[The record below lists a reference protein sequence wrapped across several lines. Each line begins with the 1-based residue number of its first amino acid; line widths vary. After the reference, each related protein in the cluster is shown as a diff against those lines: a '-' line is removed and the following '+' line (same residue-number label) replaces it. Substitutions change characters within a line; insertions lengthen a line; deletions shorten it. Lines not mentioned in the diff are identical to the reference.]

1 MMGQVFLDQCVH
13 HPLLYFPVFYSLKE
27 VVGGGTVSDGLAK
40 YQKNWKEDLVACW
53 KVWVPATSFNFTFSP
68 MYLRIPVVA
77 TTSMLWTCILSAMR
91 GGNDVE
97 VEAQPNAGLDVLG
110 NQGAAF
116 RVIEAARAAALDPSL
131 DHLIITATG
140 ADRVGL
146 VNSIAQAV
154 AGSAEGAMI
163 GESKMVKMGGQFM
176 MMMVCS
182 VKPDQKAALTNG
194 LINPLGNVAPLLN
207 VTVTDISDG
216 ARETAQQALLRRRNT
231 QITTA
236 VGAHFDIK
244 GPDKPGIV
252 AEVSGLLA
260 KGGANVERMETR
272 VTLGPDGKP
281 VFHISGEVVLSGGEG
296 QALALIRTEEALAAK
311 HGYSCKFDLLQA
323 PEVAK

>member
-207 VTVTDISDG
+207 VTVS
-216 ARETAQQALLRRRNT
+216 QKSHHSL
-231 QITTA
+231 
-236 VGAHFDIK
+236 F
-244 GPDKPGIV
+244 
-252 AEVSGLLA
+252 
-260 KGGANVERMETR
+260 
-272 VTLGPDGKP
+272 
-281 VFHISGEVVLSGGEG
+281 
-296 QALALIRTEEALAAK
+296 
-311 HGYSCKFDLLQA
+311 
-323 PEVAK
+323 